1 MQARFAGAC
10 SVCGSPIALGDDI
23 NPYRWGWVHT
33 RCAPDGGAPSGIDYR
48 QRIDRA
54 KPREGEVVC
63 SECFLIHPEGA
74 CDL

>member
-23 NPYRWGWVHT
+23 SPYRWGWVHA
-33 RCAPDGGAPSGIDYR
+33 RCAPDGGVLAPAFAPAFAPLGW
-48 QRIDRA
+48 
-54 KPREGEVVC
+54 EVVC
-63 SECFLIHPEGA
+63 SECFLIHPAGA